1 MQASFQRATEML
13 KLKCGTETTRRRR
26 HMQMRR
32 PEAPSSLATFLF
44 FLTVSC
50 FGLIAAASVTCDRK
64 TFTSIA
70 EENIWYNHCPRLP
83 SFHNPGLYQ
92 LLLSDVWSR
101 ENEINEI
108 DLMSLRPSKQREIR
122 DSCVHNFTDTCLH
135 PDILDQ
141 AVAPN
146 EQTVVRADTALERS
160 TLCLHPWCLLL
171 THSQSWWTVLTRCR
185 TLNVK
190 LLSWKFKRCTTGL
203 FPGCF
208 FCFCVCMA
216 WRS

>member
-1 MQASFQRATEML
+1 MWHRNHSAAAAT
-13 KLKCGTETTRRRR
+13 
-26 HMQMRR
+26 HAD
-32 PEAPSSLATFLF
+32 APTGSSLQFSYISV

-50 FGLIAAASVTCDRK
+50 FGLIAAASFTCDRK
-64 TFTSIA
+64 TFTSIG

-122 DSCVHNFTDTCLH
+122 DSCVHIFTDTCLH

-146 EQTVVRADTALERS
+146 EQTVVRADTALERW